1 MELYFHPEEKGM
13 NKHDSLSIESKQ
25 REITD
30 YMDYFISKPENIL
43 SMMICCDNLPFS
55 IVESKYFNKYLK
67 RYNHNW
73 ETVSRKKLSVVLTDE

>member
-43 SMMICCDNLPFS
+43 SM
-55 IVESKYFNKYLK
+55 IVSLEILVEIFTLYYGE
-67 RYNHNW
+67 W
-73 ETVSRKKLSVVLTDE
+73 QVITTDHHR